1 MKFLSLLVVAC
12 LAVSSTVDAAGVFI
26 QNKEG
31 KPLPG
36 KYIVMLKKNVVSA
49 NNFESR
55 INEIMHRNRKDF
67 NAHGRQ
73 RKTPKITQRFRNL
86 HGFTIE
92 DGEDDLQELLSLDD
106 VEYIEQDAEFHI
118 TATQNNPP
126 SYGLPRISQRNRL
139 TSNRTP
145 YKFPNQAGAGV
156 TAYVLDTGI
165 NTAHVD
171 FEGRARM
178 GANFI
183 RGSPNTDQNG
193 HGTHVA
199 GTIGGKTFGVAK
211 KVNLVGIKVLDARGS
226 GATSGIVAGM
236 DFVVRDARGKRAVV
250 NMSLG
255 GGVSRAIN
263 DAVDRLVAANIPV
276 FVAAG
281 NDFNVNAC
289 NGSPS
294 GARNAFTVAAS
305 DSADRIASFSSF
317 GTCNEIIAPG
327 VNIASTW
334 IGSSRATNV
343 ISGTSMATPHVAGA
357 AAVYMSVDRNLRT
370 PAQVYNKLIQTATPN
385 KISGPLRGTPNR
397 LLFLS

>member
-12 LAVSSTVDAAGVFI
+12 LAVSSTIDAAGILI
-26 QNKEG
+26 QPKEG

-36 KYIVMLKKNVVSA
+36 KYIVMLKQNVVSK
-49 NNFESR
+49 NTFENR
-55 INEIMHRNRKDF
+55 INEISRRNR
-67 NAHGRQ
+67 NNVLNGRR
-73 RKTPKITQRFRNL
+73 RKTPKITQRFKSMPGL
-86 HGFTIE
+86 TIE
-92 DGEDDLQELLSLDD
+92 DGDDDIQELLELDD
-106 VEYIEQDAEFHI
+106 VDYIEQDAEFHI
-118 TATQNNPP
+118 TASQANPP
-126 SYGLPRISQRNRL
+126 SYGLPRIAQRNRL
-139 TSNRTP
+139 TNTRTT

-156 TAYVLDTGI
+156 TAYILDTGI
-165 NTAHVD
+165 NTRHVD
-171 FEGRARM
+171 FQGRARM

-183 RGSPNTDQNG
+183 RGSPNTDENG

-199 GTIGGKTFGVAK
+199 GTVGSASFGVAK
-211 KVNLVGIKVLDARGS
+211 KVNLIGVKVLDRGGS
-226 GATSGIVAGM
+226 GATSGIIAGM
-236 DFVVRDARGKRAVV
+236 DWVVRDARGKRAVV

-255 GGVSRAIN
+255 GGASRALN
-263 DAVDRLVAANIPV
+263 DAVDRLVNANVAV

-281 NDFNVNAC
+281 NDVNVNAC

-305 DSADRIASFSSF
+305 DVNDRIASFSSF
-317 GTCNEIIAPG
+317 GPCNEIIAPG

-343 ISGTSMATPHVAGA
+343 ISGTSMATPHVAGV

-370 PAQVYNKLIQTATPN
+370 PQQVYNKLIQTSTPN